1 MKPSCMAMD
10 GTLEPTPVGRGES
23 VNQTRMLLVD
33 DQRLVAEGLRAILE
47 RELDIQVVGQATSA
61 AEALELC
68 AAHRPAL
75 VLADVWIQG
84 SSSVAMVRAM
94 RERVPDIRILALTSR
109 GDDETLLAAVAAG
122 ADGFIRKSV
131 SGDELV
137 QAVRLIAR
145 GQMLFP
151 VSARPLFGGDA
162 VQPAATVPSLL
173 TERELQVLRLVAQG
187 ATSRD
192 IAASL
197 FLSTKT
203 VDNHRSRIL
212 EKLQAR
218 NKADAVALAI
228 RRGLLGP
235 EPTLESPKLVVSNG
249 GGASGHAGE
258 LPRSRSVT
266 LAPGPARSPDPGNGS
281 SDARHGLSGPLAT
294 SFPQSEAV

>member
-1 MKPSCMAMD
+1 MIMD
-10 GTLEPTPVGRGES
+10 GTRDPTPIGRGDS

-33 DQRLVAEGLRAILE
+33 DQRLVAEGLSAILE
-47 RELDIQVVGQATSA
+47 REPDIQVVGQANSA

-68 AAHRPAL
+68 ATHRPTLA
-75 VLADVWIQG
+75 LADVWIQG
-84 SSSVAMVRAM
+84 SSCVAMVRAM
-94 RERVPDIRILALTSR
+94 RARVPDIRILALTSR

-131 SGDELV
+131 SGDELI
-137 QAVRLIAR
+137 QAVRLVAR

-151 VSARPLFGGDA
+151 VTARPLFGGDA
-162 VQPAATVPSLL
+162 LPPAAVPSLL
-173 TERELQVLRLVAQG
+173 TEREMQVLRLVAQG

-228 RRGLLGP
+228 RRGLLESDP
-235 EPTLESPKLVVSNG
+235 SSESPKLVISNG
-249 GGASGHAGE
+249 GGSGNGGGNGGHGGE
-258 LPRSRSVT
+258 TPRIRPVP
-266 LAPGPARSPDPGNGS
+266 LAPGAARNPDPGPGN
-281 SDARHGLSGPLAT
+281 SDARRASTGPIAPNV
-294 SFPQSEAV
+294 PQSEAV